1 MRQFVFFIFLFLFI
15 SNSSFSQEQNNQWRF
30 GFGGGLSFGNDGS
43 VAFVEGQTLASEGS
57 CAIANRNSGELLFY
71 TDGLTVWN
79 ANEDIM
85 LNGTGLL
92 GGTPE
97 LMSSTAAAAIV
108 RSPANENEYYI
119 FTIDEQSSSNGLRY
133 SMVDMNLDGGLGGII
148 NGQKNIPVF
157 NTTSEKLQIVPNA
170 ALNGYWII
178 THDNQ
183 EALVAFQLTAAG
195 LSTTPVISN
204 ITSPQFNGAGHFK
217 VNRTFDRLAMGSFF
231 ESNLSLYDFN
241 NATGVFSNPVS
252 WSYNF
257 GTSLQYGVEFS
268 PNGQVLYVSN
278 LEKIVQ
284 YDISS
289 NVQEAIENS
298 GFEVFIGNFQT
309 GNPATMQIA
318 RNDKIYVNN
327 GGSIGVIN
335 CPDFLGTACNW
346 EANAL
351 PGFSPGGYGL
361 HIWSYDIAATN
372 PEPVYALEADENC
385 AATPIDFSFII
396 PTLFDEINI
405 LWGDGNASSTV
416 NASVEHTYETP
427 GTYTILVEV
436 TNGCQFF
443 NFDTLFV
450 VEDCAPEVPNFILLG
465 DICNINDD
473 FILQIP
479 FTSTVDQIAINYG
492 LVGEVSESLNY
503 EEVSGTFNQT
513 LNIQVPGLYEFCV
526 NYTIDGLL
534 DTLICETIEI
544 GLCCDYFLE
553 KNANCIESESFFN
566 LNATNSMASIVWQF
580 QSPSGRVLE
589 YNGVN
594 VSALLDEIGEYIV
607 TVAVEGECGDTTLIN
622 SVVLEQCEKVFCE
635 PFVPNA
641 FTPNNDG
648 INEVFMPVFDCEDND
663 FVLRVF
669 NRWGDKIYDSENTGR
684 GWNGGLNGYYAQDG
698 MYIYEVEFSASSVE
712 RKKLR
717 GTFTLLR

>member
-1 MRQFVFFIFLFLFI
+1 MKQIGYFIFLFIFF
-15 SNSSFSQEQNNQWRF
+15 SFSSLAQFQNNEWRF
-30 GFGGGLSFGNDGS
+30 GYGGGLSFGNDGS
-43 VAFVEGQTLASEGS
+43 VTFVTGETSTHEGS
-57 CAIANRNSGELLFY
+57 CTISDRNTGQLLFY
-71 TDGLTVWN
+71 TDGVTVWN
-79 ANEDIM
+79 ANNNVM
-85 LNGTGLL
+85 LNGGGLL
-92 GGTPE
+92 GGSPTE
-97 LMSSTAAAAIV
+97 LSSTSAAAIV

-119 FTIDEQSSSNGLRY
+119 FTIDEQFGPNGLRF
-133 SMVDMNLDGGLGGII
+133 SIVDMTLDGGLGGIP

-157 NTTSEKLQIVPNA
+157 STTSEKLQIVPNA

-231 ESNLSLYDFN
+231 ESNLSLFDFD

-289 NVQEAIENS
+289 NISETIENS

-309 GNPATMQIA
+309 GYPATMQIA
-318 RNDKIYVNN
+318 NNDKIYVNN

-346 EANAL
+346 QGNAL
-351 PGFSPGGYGL
+351 PGFSAGGYGL

-372 PEPVYALEADENC
+372 SEPVYGLDAEESC
-385 AATPIDFSFII
+385 SATPIAFSFSI

-405 LWGDGNASSTV
+405 LWGDGNASTTDNS
-416 NASVEHTYETP
+416 SIEHTYETP
-427 GTYTILVEV
+427 GAYTIQVEV
-436 TNGCQFF
+436 INGCQFF

-450 VEDCAPEVPNFILLG
+450 VEDCTPEVPDFILSG
-465 DICNINDD
+465 DICDINDD
-473 FILQIP
+473 FILQIA
-479 FTSTVDQIAINYG
+479 FASTVDQVEINYG
-492 LVGEVSESLNY
+492 LVGEVSESFNY
-503 EEVSGTFNQT
+503 EDVSGTFNQP
-513 LNIQVPGLYEFCV
+513 LSIQVPGLYEFCV
-526 NYTIDGLL
+526 NYRIEGIL
-534 DTLICETIEI
+534 DTLICETVEI
-544 GLCCDYFLE
+544 GLCCNYFLE
-553 KNANCIESESFFN
+553 KNADCIESESFFN
-566 LNATNSMASIVWQF
+566 LNATNSIASIVWQF

-594 VSALLDEIGEYIV
+594 VTTLLDEMGEYIV